1 MLTTEETPETEGT
14 PATAETTTTAGTQRT
29 PTEAKGKYRE
39 IIFLPFHT
47 L

>member
-1 MLTTEETPETEGT
+1 MLTTEETSATART
-14 PATAETTTTAGTQRT
+14 PAKAETTTTAGTQRT